1 LKDAGLVKGGSV
13 MGRFLGGFGKDT
25 IVAATDSTATDS
37 TATSDGEAVDD
48 FRETVPE
55 ITGPLTDDEVY
66 LALAT
71 AIDRGAL
78 PRPRPNLRAIAG
90 DKAADPPASNE
101 PSRLLAA
108 GG

>member
-1 LKDAGLVKGGSV
+1 
-13 MGRFLGGFGKDT
+13 MGRFLGVFGKDT
-25 IVAATDSTATDS
+25 IVPATDSTATDS
-37 TATSDGEAVDD
+37 ATMSGDEVVND

-66 LALAT
+66 VALAT
-71 AIDRGAL
+71 AIDGGAL

-90 DKAADPPASNE
+90 DKAADGPASNE
-101 PSRLLAA
+101 PTRLLAA